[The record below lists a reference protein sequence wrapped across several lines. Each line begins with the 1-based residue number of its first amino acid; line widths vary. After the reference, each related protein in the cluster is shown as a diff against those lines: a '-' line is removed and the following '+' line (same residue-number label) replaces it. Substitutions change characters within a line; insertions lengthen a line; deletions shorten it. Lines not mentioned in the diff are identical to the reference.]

1 VKDFALYTAARLGLF
16 LVVYAAVLGVVWLVP
31 GSMHPV
37 WPVLIAAALS
47 TVASAFVLRDLRER
61 FTLQVQTRAQRMSQ
75 KFEEMKA
82 KEDVD

>member
-1 VKDFALYTAARLGLF
+1 MKEFALYTAARIGLF
-16 LVVYAAVLGVVWLVP
+16 LLTYAVVLGVVWLIP
-31 GSMHPV
+31 GTMHPV
-37 WPVLIAAALS
+37 WPLLIAAAVS

-61 FTLQVQTRAQRMSQ
+61 FTLQVQQRGERISQ

>member
-1 VKDFALYTAARLGLF
+1 MKDFALYTAARLGLF

-31 GSMHPV
+31 GTMHPV

-75 KFEEMKA
+75 RFEEMKA

>member
-1 VKDFALYTAARLGLF
+1 VKEFTLYTGARIGLF
-16 LVVYAAVLGVVWLVP
+16 LVAYAVVLGVVWVIP
-31 GSMHPV
+31 GSIHPV
-37 WPVLIAAALS
+37 WPLLIAAALS

-61 FTLQVQTRAQRMSQ
+61 FTLQVQNRAERMSQ